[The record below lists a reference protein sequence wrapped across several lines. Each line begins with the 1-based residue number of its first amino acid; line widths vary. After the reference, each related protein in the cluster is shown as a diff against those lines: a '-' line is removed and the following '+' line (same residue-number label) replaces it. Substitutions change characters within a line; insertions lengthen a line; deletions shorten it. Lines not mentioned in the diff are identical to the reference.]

1 MEKGYIVKDSEKSV
15 GQILEERGEVYG
27 DFDGNLYLRTQ
38 IMSAIDARYT
48 AVNSKPLTNEQRH
61 LFQDVIAKLARLAAT
76 PEHLDSWKDLAG
88 YATLVEQL
96 IGNKNEKY

>member
-1 MEKGYIVKDSEKSV
+1 MATKS
-15 GQILEERGEVYG
+15 LDDTLAERGSVYG
-27 DFDGNLYLRTQ
+27 DFDGNLFLRTQ

-48 AVNSKPLTNEQRH
+48 AVNNKPLTNEQRH

-76 PEHLDSWKDLAG
+76 PEHLDSWHDLAG

-96 IGNKNEKY
+96 VGNKNEKY